1 MELFFQAYILPYF
14 QIRRLC
20 TKNNIF
26 SISTPKAADPVGI
39 FCLLKPVLEHFLLT
53 MKGLSELNPILGYG
67 GTNNITR
74 CCLKYFLKILS
85 NNFLCD
91 ITIFPSVIFCSW
103 PRLKTYHS
111 FFFLCFLKHPK
122 WWGMGEPKHTK
133 LKLCKSANLLII
145 L

>member
-67 GTNNITR
+67 GTNNIKW
-74 CCLKYFLKILS
+74 CCLKYF
-85 NNFLCD
+85 
-91 ITIFPSVIFCSW
+91 
-103 PRLKTYHS
+103 
-111 FFFLCFLKHPK
+111 
-122 WWGMGEPKHTK
+122 
-133 LKLCKSANLLII
+133 
-145 L
+145 